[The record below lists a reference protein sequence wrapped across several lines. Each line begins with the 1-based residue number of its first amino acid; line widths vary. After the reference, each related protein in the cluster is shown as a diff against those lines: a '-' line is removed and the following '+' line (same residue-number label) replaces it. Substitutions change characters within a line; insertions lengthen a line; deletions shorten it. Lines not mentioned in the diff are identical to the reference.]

1 LYASIFWYRRAI
13 TMETA
18 IRPPM
23 TPITIPAVV
32 DEEME
37 DVELEDDFGDAITRA
52 GFRESM
58 LEASPETVAPE

>member
-1 LYASIFWYRRAI
+1 
-13 TMETA
+13 META